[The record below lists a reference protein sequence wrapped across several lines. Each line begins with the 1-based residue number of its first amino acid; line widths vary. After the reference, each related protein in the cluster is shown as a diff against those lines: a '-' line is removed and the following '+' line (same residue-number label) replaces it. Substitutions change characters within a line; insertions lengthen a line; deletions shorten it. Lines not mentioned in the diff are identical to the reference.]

1 MVSQE
6 STSVVGLR
14 IDVDT
19 LRGTQHG
26 VPRLLQIFESRRI
39 RASFFFSVGPDNMG
53 RHLWRLIRPKFLFKM
68 IRSNA
73 ASLYGWDILL
83 RGVFWPG
90 PMIGEKCGEIVR
102 KASKDGHEVGVH
114 AWDHHKWQAK
124 LNGMSYTQM
133 KEEID
138 LGMYCLSNILGFE
151 PSCSAAPGWRCNEAV
166 LDNKEAYSMQYNSD
180 CRGESIFRPVVSG
193 VSLTPQIPVT
203 LPTYDELIGRNG
215 VSDANY
221 NDVLL
226 DQVQA
231 EKLNVLTIHAEVEG
245 LAKSRLF
252 EAFLDEA
259 AGRGIT
265 FAPLGDLL
273 PDVASI
279 PRGRIADAEVGGRDG
294 RVCVQAA
301 Q

>member
-1 MVSQE
+1 MASRE
-6 STSVVGLR
+6 STSIVGLR

-19 LRGTQHG
+19 LRGTQRG
-26 VPRLLQIFESRRI
+26 APRLLEIFEQRGI

-53 RHLWRLIRPKFLFKM
+53 RHLWRLVRPKFLMKM

-90 PMIGEKCGEIVR
+90 PLIGERCGQVMRRAARE
-102 KASKDGHEVGVH
+102 GHEVGVH

-124 LNGMSYTQM
+124 LDRMTPSQV
-133 KEEID
+133 KAEVD
-138 LGMYCLSNILGFE
+138 LSMYSLSRALGFE
-151 PSCSAAPGWRCNEAV
+151 PKCSAAAGWRCNGAV
-166 LDNKEAYSMQYNSD
+166 LDAKESYAMKYNSD
-180 CRGESIFRPVVSG
+180 CRGVSLFRPVVSG
-193 VSLTPQIPVT
+193 VTLTPQIPVT

-221 NDVLL
+221 NNVLL
-226 DQVQA
+226 DEVRPH
-231 EKLNVLTIHAEVEG
+231 ELNVLTIHAEVEG
-245 LAKSRLF
+245 MVKSEMF
-252 EAFLDEA
+252 ESFLDEA
-259 AGRGIT
+259 ANRGIS

-273 PDVASI
+273 PEVASI
-279 PRGRIADAEVGGRDG
+279 PTGAIATGSIDGRDG
-294 RVCVQAA
+294 LVCVQAL